1 MKEYK
6 VIALDIDGTLTRNDK
21 TISPRT
27 RDAVIKAQEMGVKIV
42 ICSGRPAYG
51 IAPLADELRIGE
63 YGGFVV
69 AYNGGQIVDWATKET
84 VYSVCLADDVKPVV
98 CDVAKK
104 HGFTIF
110 TYCGKEIITEHPDN
124 QYVQHS
130 SRGNKMA
137 VRKVDDFCN
146 ALDYDVNKCMIV
158 GDPDEL
164 ARFEP
169 VVVNAV
175 EGMANAY
182 RSEAFFLEVVPQ
194 GVEKSVGLSNLLDH
208 LGLTREQLMAF
219 GDGYNDRGMIE
230 YAGMGIAMANAKDTV
245 KAVADYVTLSNE
257 EDGVA
262 DAIERIGLIKNSKFK
277 IKS

>member
-6 VIALDIDGTLTRNDK
+6 IIALDIDGTLTRNDK

-27 RDAVIKAQEMGVKIV
+27 RDAVMKAQQKGIRIV

-63 YGGFVV
+63 YGGYVV

-84 VYSVCLADDVKPVV
+84 VYSVCLADDVKPIV

-104 HGFTIF
+104 NGFAVF
-110 TYCGKEIITEHPDN
+110 TYCYKEIITEYPDN
-124 QYVQHS
+124 QYVLHS

-137 VRKVDDFCN
+137 VRKVECFAD

-164 ARFEP
+164 AKFEP
-169 VVVNAV
+169 VVVEAV
-175 EGMANAY
+175 KGKANAY

-194 GVEKSVGLSNLLDH
+194 GVEKSDGLAKLLDS
-208 LGLTREQLMAF
+208 LDMSSEDLMAF

-230 YAGMGIAMANAKDTV
+230 YAGMGVAMANAKDPV
-245 KAVADYVTLSNE
+245 KEAADYVTLSNE

-262 DAIERIGLIKNSKFK
+262 DAIEKFCL
-277 IKS
+277 